1 MGPKEWLTPEVLK
14 PRSILPVP
22 VCFVAS
28 DTDSENP
35 DSVRPDAA
43 RVKDAALI
51 KPRRSYIIPL
61 DIVLF
66 LFKSKIKKEFTV
78 KLKDRAISDAVFNIL
93 N

>member
-1 MGPKEWLTPEVLK
+1 MPG
-14 PRSILPVP
+14 SILPVP
-22 VCFVAS
+22 VHFVAS
-28 DTDSENP
+28 DADCENP

-66 LFKSKIKKEFTV
+66 YLNQNSKKEFPV